1 MEEVVLQEKI
11 AYMSSVFWGT
21 KLTVCPSGQKSD
33 IEQVVGIVKSLL
45 NQLNIEIPNVS
56 PMELFLHI
64 IKLVLSCLD
73 CPLT

>member
-1 MEEVVLQEKI
+1 MLQEKI
-11 AYMSSVFWGT
+11 TYMSSVFSGT

-33 IEQVVGIVKSLL
+33 IEQVIGIVKSLL

>member
-11 AYMSSVFWGT
+11 TYTSSVFSGT

-33 IEQVVGIVKSLL
+33 IEQVIGIVKSLL

-64 IKLVLSCLD
+64 IKLVCLD

>member
-33 IEQVVGIVKSLL
+33 IEQVIGIVKSLL

-56 PMELFLHI
+56 PMQLFLHI